1 MTGKE
6 VFMNEEGDIEDLVI
20 EDNLINDEEVD
31 PLKGDDEE
39 YKEEADGV
47 EVFHVFGG
55 ALYDKELFAAE
66 LDDIDEDV
74 DFD

>member
-20 EDNLINDEEVD
+20 EDDLIHEEEVD
-31 PLKGDDEE
+31 PLKVDHEE
-39 YKEEADGV
+39 YKEEEEV
-47 EVFHVFGG
+47 EG
-55 ALYDKELFAAE
+55 ALYDKDLFAAE
-66 LDDIDEDV
+66 LDDLDEDV

>member
-6 VFMNEEGDIEDLVI
+6 VFMNQEGDIEDLVI
-20 EDNLINDEEVD
+20 EDDLINEEEVD
-31 PLKGDDEE
+31 PLKEEEE
-39 YKEEADGV
+39 YKEEEEV
-47 EVFHVFGG
+47 EG

-66 LDDIDEDV
+66 LGDLDDEDV

>member
-6 VFMNEEGDIEDLVI
+6 VFMNQEGDIEDLVI
-20 EDNLINDEEVD
+20 EDDLINEEEVD
-31 PLKGDDEE
+31 PLKGEEE
-39 YKEEADGV
+39 YKEEEEV
-47 EVFHVFGG
+47 EG

-66 LDDIDEDV
+66 LGDLDDEDV

>member
-20 EDNLINDEEVD
+20 EDDLIHEEEVD
-31 PLKGDDEE
+31 PLKVDDEE
-39 YKEEADGV
+39 YKEEEEV
-47 EVFHVFGG
+47 EG
-55 ALYDKELFAAE
+55 ALYDKDLFAAE
-66 LDDIDEDV
+66 LDDLDEDV